1 MAENFLNHKL
11 TAILYADVAGY
22 SRLTGKDEIGTHKR
36 VMGILDYASETITKG
51 LGTVLRYAGDAILAE
66 FSSVLRLVQTA
77 IDIQRELEIRNT
89 EFSTDDK
96 VQIRIG
102 LNIGEVLQDRG
113 EIFGDGVNLAARLEA
128 AAQPGGIC
136 ISAAVY
142 EQIKGKLDEVF
153 VDGGIQTFK
162 NLVNPV
168 QVYFWAPEGVSN
180 EGSNDPVMPSKPS
193 IAILAFENMSNDPEQ
208 DFFAEG
214 ISEDITTELSK
225 FRSFFVI
232 ARSSSFTFKVQSSDV
247 KEISRKLGV
256 RYIVEGSVRR
266 AGNRV
271 RITAQLIDAVEDK
284 HLWADRYD
292 RELEDIFAV
301 QDEVVQAIV
310 TTIEPQ
316 LISTERQLARRKPT
330 ENLSAWESY
339 QRGLW
344 HIYQYKSE
352 DTIKA
357 LEFLEKAIQLDP
369 NFASAYG
376 GFAFSMY
383 VHLLMGFSQDR
394 EGDLKRGLEAGLT
407 GVSLDEN
414 DPFAHVGLGRI
425 RIIRAEH
432 EQAITSFDSA
442 IELNPSFAVAHYG
455 KGHCLWHCGYS
466 DQAVSSHDEAIRLSP
481 RDPLMWTFLASK
493 AIALFMLQRYEEALD
508 CSHSAQRYPITAIWA
523 YMGELATLGTL
534 EREEEAREA
543 LERALILQPDLS
555 ISFIEKALPITHTAS
570 RKHFIDG
577 LAKAGVPY

>member
-1 MAENFLNHKL
+1 MAENFSNHKL

-22 SRLTGKDEIGTHKR
+22 SRLIGKDEIGTHKR

-77 IDIQRELEIRNT
+77 LDIQRELEIRNT

-162 NLVNPV
+162 NIVNPV

-214 ISEDITTELSK
+214 ISEDIITELSK

-232 ARSSSFTFKVQSSDV
+232 ARNSSFAFKAQSSDV
-247 KEISRKLGV
+247 KEIGRKLGV

-344 HIYQYKSE
+344 HIYQYKPE

-383 VHLLMGFSQDR
+383 VHLLMGISQDR

-442 IELNPSFAVAHYG
+442 IELNPSFAIAHYG
-455 KGHCLWHCGYS
+455 KGHCLWHCGYP
-466 DQAVSSHDEAIRLSP
+466 DQAISSHDEAIRLSP

-523 YMGELATLGTL
+523 HMGELATLGTL

-543 LERALILQPDLS
+543 LERALIPQPDLS
-555 ISFIEKALPITHTAS
+555 ISFIEQALPITHTAS